1 MGLRLNCR
9 SPRAPDVL
17 PLPARLVVHMD
28 SPATPRPAATV
39 ILLRDGPEGP
49 EVWLMERSRSVGF
62 MASAWV
68 FPGGR
73 VDEADAS
80 LAASKTPD
88 DAIPRA
94 FWTAAARELEEEA
107 GVRLG
112 DSGGY
117 HLHTMRPWSHWIT
130 PEVES
135 RRYDTWFFVARLPE
149 GALAVH
155 DGGEAVAGEWFR
167 PSAAI
172 ERYSMGEL
180 ALAPPTLRTLTE
192 LTAFENVEAVL
203 AAPRRTP
210 PIMPTFEFEGE
221 RVWVLLPGDPAHPS
235 PDAVDPPFRYEF
247 SAGRWWKR

>member
-1 MGLRLNCR
+1 
-9 SPRAPDVL
+9 
-17 PLPARLVVHMD
+17 MD
-28 SPATPRPAATV
+28 STLPVLPRPAATV
-39 ILLRDGPEGP
+39 ILLRDGARGP

-73 VDEADAS
+73 VDPTDAT
-80 LAASKTPD
+80 LAAESEPD
-88 DAIPRA
+88 AAIPRV
-94 FWTAAARELEEEA
+94 FWAAAARELEEEA

-112 DSGGY
+112 GPAGY
-117 HLHTMRPWSHWIT
+117 RLDTMQPWSHWIT

-149 GALAVH
+149 GAVALH

-167 PSAAI
+167 PIDAISRYAA
-172 ERYSMGEL
+172 GEL
-180 ALAPPTLRTLTE
+180 ALAPPTLRTLSE
-192 LTAFENVEAVL
+192 LSEFADVTAIL

-210 PIMPTFEFEGE
+210 PITPTFEMEGE
-221 RVWVLLPGDPAHPS
+221 RVWVLLPGDANHPS

-247 SAGRWWKR
+247 VVGRWWKK